1 MACHFSGRW
10 IYSVGY
16 FTLNARWIWL
26 VPGTTILVDPGRE
39 RIERVFNLKYPLE
52 YTQRPEKVD
61 ANQQAFADFYR
72 SL

>member
-1 MACHFSGRW
+1 M
-10 IYSVGY
+10 
-16 FTLNARWIWL
+16 
-26 VPGTTILVDPGRE
+26 VDPAGE

-52 YTQRPEKVD
+52 YTQRPEKIA